1 MNQTLSSSALVI
13 HDLGLATAFGGTLF
27 GKLALDPAA
36 KVLSDPK
43 ERGQIVSTAWGA
55 YNLVNLVALGASAV
69 TWLVGRSLLTG
80 REAGRVA
87 RPLVVAKD
95 ILVGTAFAAGIGNMV
110 AGALFARQAPAARVP
125 IETGMTRHPTTP
137 PRAASLQKATTMLG
151 FVQGLASAGVIG
163 ITALLNFRAG
173 KSRRWSRIAR
183 ALP

>member
-36 KVLSDPK
+36 KVLADPK
-43 ERGQIVSTAWGA
+43 ERGQIVSTAWGT
-55 YNLVNLVALGASAV
+55 YNFVNLLAMSASAA
-69 TWLVGRSLLTG
+69 TWLIGRSMLTG

-87 RPLVVAKD
+87 RPLVLAKD
-95 ILVGTAFAAGIGNMV
+95 FLVGTALAAGIGNMI
-110 AGALFARQAPAARVP
+110 AGTMFAKQAPAARVP
-125 IETGMTRHPTTP
+125 IETGMTRHALTP
-137 PRAASLQKATTMLG
+137 PRAASLQRVTTTLG

-173 KSRRWSRIAR
+173 KSRRWAR
-183 ALP
+183 FARVLP